1 MENFRLGNTTI
12 TFSDD
17 FEILNEFRQA
27 VKAGT
32 DGISPGTD
40 ISKGIKEGRKPNVDR
55 LAHGYTDYLNSI
67 FTEELVPL
75 AVNFLVHY
83 DIYDCSEE
91 LFIRKYQEKYFLMD
105 NRPEFKKFLQEYT
118 AISDEYSQ
126 KKAYQKV
133 YRANRSKWIGGGFGI
148 KGAIKGSID
157 ATILNTATGL
167 FRGIGDGIDD
177 FYSSVEFKNQ
187 KEDLLTENLFDNID
201 SAFSGFFRFKA
212 NTLFAANLLAVQP
225 GGQKAL
231 TGALVQ
237 IGNFFFGLLKGQ
249 LDLLFCQGHQ
259 IFVDA
264 LQDEVHICPCHGNA
278 AGQGFFV
285 GLGVDVVLFQEHQP
299 DALVV
304 EVFVQS
310 KTFFCISGHPGHR
323 IEHYHISGSQNP
335 VELQPFRAK
344 NGCASIGFLHD
355 MGSRVL
361 GLDVADLT
369 VNALLCRR
377 DTAIAIDVHAS
388 PFWLKD
394 NERHF

>member
-249 LDLLFCQGHQ
+249 LDLLLCQGHQ
-259 IFVDA
+259 ILVDA
-264 LQDEVHICPCHGNA
+264 LQDEVYICPCHGNA

-285 GLGVDVVLFQEHQP
+285 GLGVDVVLFQEHQL
-299 DALVV
+299 DALMI

-323 IEHYHISGSQNP
+323 IEHHRISCFQNP
-335 VELQPFRAK
+335 IELQPLRAK
-344 NGCASIGFLHD
+344 DGCASVGFLHD

>member
-237 IGNFFFGLLKGQ
+237 IGNFFFGLFKGQ

-264 LQDEVHICPCHGNA
+264 LQDEVYICPCHGNA
-278 AGQGFFV
+278 AGQSLFV
-285 GLGVDVVLFQEHQP
+285 GLGVDVVLFQEHQL
-299 DALVV
+299 DALAVK
-304 EVFVQS
+304 VFVQS
-310 KTFFCISGHPGHR
+310 KTFFCISGHPGH
-323 IEHYHISGSQNP
+323 
-335 VELQPFRAK
+335 
-344 NGCASIGFLHD
+344 
-355 MGSRVL
+355 
-361 GLDVADLT
+361 
-369 VNALLCRR
+369 
-377 DTAIAIDVHAS
+377 
-388 PFWLKD
+388 
-394 NERHF
+394 